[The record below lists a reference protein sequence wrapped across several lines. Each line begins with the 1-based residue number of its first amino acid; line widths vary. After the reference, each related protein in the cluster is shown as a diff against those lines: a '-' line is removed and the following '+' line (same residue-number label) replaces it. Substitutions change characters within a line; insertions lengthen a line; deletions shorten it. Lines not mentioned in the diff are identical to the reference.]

1 MDIKELKPTSI
12 WHYFDAI
19 TGVPRPSKKEERI
32 REFLLN
38 FAKEQNLEV
47 KVDKTGNVVITKE
60 ATPGCEGAPTVILQ
74 AHMDM
79 VCEKNGDVKHDF
91 ERDPIETYIDGEW
104 VKARGTTLGADNGI
118 GMAAAMAVLA
128 DKELKHGRIQALFTV
143 DEETGLTGAFG
154 LESGMID
161 GKYLLNLD
169 SEDEAEIFIGCAGG
183 AGTTAEFPCPMRR
196 YPPVNFIYVLR

>member
-1 MDIKELKPTSI
+1 M
-12 WHYFDAI
+12 
-19 TGVPRPSKKEERI
+19 
-32 REFLLN
+32 
-38 FAKEQNLEV
+38 
-47 KVDKTGNVVITKE
+47 
-60 ATPGCEGAPTVILQ
+60 
-74 AHMDM
+74 
-79 VCEKNGDVKHDF
+79 KHDF

-169 SEDEAEIFIGCAGG
+169 SEDEAEILSAVPEVSI
-183 AGTTAEFPCPMRR
+183 RHRLLHISKKR
-196 YPPVNFIYVLR
+196 YPLVNFIYVLR

>member
-128 DKELKHGRIQALFTV
+128 DKELKHGRIQALFT
-143 DEETGLTGAFG
+143 T
-154 LESGMID
+154 
-161 GKYLLNLD
+161 
-169 SEDEAEIFIGCAGG
+169 
-183 AGTTAEFPCPMRR
+183 RR
-196 YPPVNFIYVLR
+196 RA

>member
-79 VCEKNGDVKHDF
+79 VCEKRADVAHDFLKDGLNLSVTEDGYVKCGIQNGDA
-91 ERDPIETYIDGEW
+91 ERLI
-104 VKARGTTLGADNGI
+104 
-118 GMAAAMAVLA
+118 
-128 DKELKHGRIQALFTV
+128 
-143 DEETGLTGAFG
+143 
-154 LESGMID
+154 
-161 GKYLLNLD
+161 
-169 SEDEAEIFIGCAGG
+169 
-183 AGTTAEFPCPMRR
+183 
-196 YPPVNFIYVLR
+196 